1 MSPKILL
8 LEYDPRTVARVT
20 EALAPLGGEVVA
32 VRDIDAAVSTCA
44 SVEPAAVLIT
54 SVLPR
59 VTVEDAITQLRALA
73 GLRKTPFVVLMS
85 GYNGNDA
92 HVDAAR
98 LGAQA
103 IVAKPIVTDELL
115 GCVRGLLQQP
125 RTSTAA
131 SAEVR
136 AEVLDALRRGAK
148 SQNEAPVTSRELF
161 EEILREEGVSPSGLP
176 RRPAAAA
183 DAGAPK
189 PAGSASSAEKVVEDT
204 LGELLAPPERV
215 AKPLGPDTERSVD
228 KLLEDTLSGLDI
240 KGLLNRSKGAA
251 APAAPSGPAP
261 APQPPPQA
269 PTAPP
274 VQTAP
279 PAVSLPAAL
288 ERPPATAEAAPPA
301 QARATMPPPP
311 TPAPIAAP
319 VAFGQY
325 ELIELISAGG
335 MAEVFKARMRGVE
348 GFQKIV
354 AIKRILPHLTDNDEF
369 VKMFIDEAK
378 LAAQLQHPNITHI
391 YDLGKID
398 RFYYI
403 AMEYIDGKDLR
414 SILQSLQNEAR
425 RMPLGLA
432 FLIGS
437 RVAAAL
443 DYAHRKRDLQGRP
456 MGLVHRDVS
465 PQNVLISFDGEIKLC
480 DFGIVKAASKASHT
494 RVGALKGKL
503 QYMSPEQAWGKD
515 IDHRS
520 DIYSLGLVMYEM
532 IVGRKAFSGDS
543 EMSILEQVRA
553 PHLVP
558 PREVDPSLPPDAE
571 RVLLKALRIEREER
585 YQTAAEFATTL
596 AQMLQSQQP
605 VPAAGELGSF
615 LNELISR
622 QRVSVPH
629 PEAPPAPVPAQTS
642 APAQTAAEPTF
653 EAAPLS
659 LELTPP
665 ALEPTL
671 SPLQAAPRVIVPRPV
686 PARRSSPIVVV
697 GGLAVLLAAAAAG
710 LYFARSKGFFA
721 KGAAAQATPAPETLA
736 LAKEAVKQEVS
747 KQTQALRERLA
758 NEVGVQPTAATA
770 RAPAAVPAA
779 AQPAAAV
786 GAPAAQ
792 RIRPTPATVVAQGQS
807 APALAPAVQ
816 PTPVSAA
823 AVQPERQSAP
833 VAPTSVPQPANP
845 APVELQAPAVQ
856 EGELVQLDGEVTLPE
871 PIYTPKPSYPPL
883 AERQRVSGTVVLAVL
898 VDENGAVREV
908 KVLRGVKPD
917 LGLDAAAV
925 SAVQTW
931 RYRPA
936 VKNGVRVKV
945 RITTA
950 IGFRL

>member
-1 MSPKILL
+1 MSQKILL
-8 LEYDPRTVARVT
+8 LEYDPRTTVRVSDV
-20 EALAPLGGEVVA
+20 LAPLGAEVVA

-85 GYNGNDA
+85 GYTGSDA
-92 HVDAAR
+92 HADAAR
-98 LGAQA
+98 LGAQD
-103 IVAKPIVTDELL
+103 IVAKPIVAEALL
-115 GCVRGLLQQP
+115 TSVRTLLQQP
-125 RTSTAA
+125 RTSVAA

-136 AEVLDALRRGAK
+136 AEVLDALRRGAT
-148 SQNEAPVTSRELF
+148 SQNDAPVTSRELF
-161 EEILREEGVSPSGLP
+161 DEILREEGAPGAGVA
-176 RRPAAAA
+176 RRPAEATTTK
-183 DAGAPK
+183 APRS
-189 PAGSASSAEKVVEDT
+189 AGSPGKSVEDT
-204 LGELLAPPERV
+204 LGELLAPPARSV
-215 AKPLGPDTERSVD
+215 KPLGPDTERAVD
-228 KLLEDTLSGLDI
+228 KLLEETLSGLDI
-240 KGLLNRSKGAA
+240 KGLLSSSKA
-251 APAAPSGPAP
+251 APAPVAPPRPAQEPPPPQPLSPPPTAAPEPPPAAISLPPAPVRAPSLSDTARARAATAPAP
-261 APQPPPQA
+261 ASA
-269 PTAPP
+269 
-274 VQTAP
+274 
-279 PAVSLPAAL
+279 PAAG
-288 ERPPATAEAAPPA
+288 
-301 QARATMPPPP
+301 
-311 TPAPIAAP
+311 

-391 YDLGKID
+391 YDLGKIE

-403 AMEYIDGKDLR
+403 AMEYIEGKDLR

-432 FLIGS
+432 LLIGS

-465 PQNVLISFDGEIKLC
+465 PQNVLISSDGDIKLC

-494 RVGALKGKL
+494 RAGALKGKL

-532 IVGRKAFSGDS
+532 IVGRKAFGGDS
-543 EMSILEQVRA
+543 DMSILEQVRA

-558 PREVDPSLPPDAE
+558 PREVDPALPPEVE

-585 YQTAAEFATTL
+585 YQTAAELATTL
-596 AQMLQSQQP
+596 AQMLQTQHP
-605 VPAAGELGSF
+605 VPSATELGTF
-615 LNELISR
+615 LSETLSL
-622 QRVSVPH
+622 QR
-629 PEAPPAPVPAQTS
+629 APVPHVAAVP
-642 APAQTAAEPTF
+642 APALVQP
-653 EAAPLS
+653 AAPARPAPAPDVGPAMPMP
-659 LELTPP
+659 TP
-665 ALEPTL
+665 EPVP
-671 SPLQAAPRVIVPRPV
+671 SPLQAAPHVVVPRPA
-686 PARRSSPIVVV
+686 PARRTSPLVVV

-710 LYFARSKGFFA
+710 LYFARSKGLFS
-721 KGAAAQATPAPETLA
+721 KGAPVAATPAPETLA
-736 LAKEAVKQEVS
+736 AAKEAVQQEVS
-747 KQTQALRERLA
+747 RQTQALRDRLA
-758 NEVGVQPTAATA
+758 TEVGVQPTAGAA
-770 RAPAAVPAA
+770 RTPAAVPATASA

-786 GAPAAQ
+786 PAPAPQRVRPGAAAAQ
-792 RIRPTPATVVAQGQS
+792 
-807 APALAPAVQ
+807 VQ
-816 PTPVSAA
+816 PTPVVVA
-823 AVQPERQSAP
+823 AVQPTQVPAAALELERQPAPAAP
-833 VAPTSVPQPANP
+833 VVPAPPPPNP
-845 APVELQAPAVQ
+845 APAQPQAPPVQ
-856 EGELVQLDGEVTLPE
+856 EGDLVQLDSEVSPPE

-883 AERQRVSGTVVLAVL
+883 AQRHGVSGTVILDAL

-908 KVLRGVKPD
+908 KILRGVKPD

-925 SAVQTW
+925 GAVQTW
-931 RYRPA
+931 RYKPGLKR
-936 VKNGVRVKV
+936 GVRVKV
-945 RITTA
+945 RITVT
-950 IGFRL
+950 IPFRL